1 MPSKRSTRSA
11 DVPTPKRPRLTR
23 KKDLAPSPEQVN
35 HDAASPKKK
44 TSTTTLT
51 SFIKGDGR
59 KFFSTKRS
67 KDGQTK
73 NSAPSPADR
82 KIEPSSFFGPS
93 KPRPTRTTVAAAK
106 SQSKYKPMDAELTT
120 SEEDSDDSEDGA
132 FQLKDADIKAAKAEE
147 EEDDDLEDDA
157 IPEDDDNDALEVS
170 EDDEDVVEEVPSQ
183 TARPRRAKPATQTS
197 MAVPTGP
204 TPATPRRKPR
214 ADAGSTGATKKST
227 AAAPYPY
234 QAQRDAALAQFGS
247 YVDVVPEKK
256 PYQFWAKQ
264 AESGPVAPGSKDL
277 PTGAEDCLGGLTFVL
292 TGELASMSRADAGD
306 LVKRYGGRIT
316 SAPSSKTTFL
326 IVGGDPGATKLEKA
340 KKIKLKTLDE
350 DGLLDLIRALPPGP
364 GASTES
370 TRGQNPPSPTVK
382 EETVPFTDA
391 ATAPATTAMPTAV
404 VPPASSGS
412 ASTELWTDKYR
423 PRSLKELCGN
433 KSNVESILRYLRGW
447 KRALGY
453 GGAPAASQ
461 ARAKAVLVSG
471 PPGIGKTTAVLLAC
485 ESEGFQIIEM
495 NASDSRNKKSLD
507 KVVRELTGNRTVTE
521 YFTGTNNSPK
531 APSGVAKQA
540 VLVMDEVDGM
550 SAGDRGGMAELIQI
564 IKKSLIPIICICNDR
579 QSPNIRSLAG
589 YCEDLRFRRP
599 DANTIRSRLMTIA
612 FKEKLKLQPNAIDQ
626 LVASTHADIRQIL
639 NLLSTY
645 RLSNASMTYDDS
657 KQYARTAEKFVSLN
671 PFDITGKLFNPQAY
685 RIDSFATRLDYYFTD
700 SGLIPLMVQENY
712 LNCEPSQAYLASSAA
727 PNSIVARLDALSEA
741 ANAISEADLVDR
753 AIGHSQQWGLMP
765 VHAAFS
771 CARPA
776 FYMHGGMRG
785 RYNFPGWLG
794 KNSTATKFQRM
805 LREIQIH
812 MRLRISGDKHDV
824 RQNYIPALVP
834 LLTAPLREN
843 GQAGIEPVM
852 QVMDHYFLTK
862 DDWDAVME
870 FQVGATAHAGSWA
883 DPLASIPPNV
893 KSAFT
898 RQYNKVSH
906 PMAVPAPSPALGGAG
921 KRVRGETS
929 PVVPDSEGAVDMG
942 EVNSEDD
949 EAGSG
954 NGDADDDQG
963 LENDRLIKRKKAPGT
978 ASRTTAAA
986 SGSRKG
992 RGRGRGKATR

>member
-23 KKDLAPSPEQVN
+23 KKDLAQSPEQASLKV
-35 HDAASPKKK
+35 ASPKKK
-44 TSTTTLT
+44 ASATTLT

-59 KFFSTKRS
+59 KFFSTKRG
-67 KDGQTK
+67 KDEPNE

-82 KIEPSSFFGPS
+82 KIEPSSFFGPP
-93 KPRPTRTTVAAAK
+93 KPRPTRTTVAAAQT
-106 SQSKYKPMDAELTT
+106 QSKYKPVDVDMT
-120 SEEDSDDSEDGA
+120 SSEDDSEDGV

-147 EEDDDLEDDA
+147 EDDDDLEEDEV
-157 IPEDDDNDALEVS
+157 PEDDGNGNGNEGAHEVS
-170 EDDEDVVEEVPSQ
+170 GDDDDVVDKAPPPTMRTRRSKPTNQVSTIIPAEPTP
-183 TARPRRAKPATQTS
+183 TAARRKPKAEAGSTAVAKK
-197 MAVPTGP
+197 P
-204 TPATPRRKPR
+204 TPA
-214 ADAGSTGATKKST
+214 AS
-227 AAAPYPY
+227 YPY
-234 QAQRDAALAQFGS
+234 QAQRDAILAQFGGF
-247 YVDVVPEKK
+247 VDVVPEKK

-264 AESGPVAPGSKDL
+264 SEGGPVAPGSKDL

-326 IVGGDPGATKLEKA
+326 IVGEDPGATKLEKA

-364 GASTES
+364 DASSE
-370 TRGQNPPSPTVK
+370 PTVSQSSASPVID
-382 EETVPFTDA
+382 EEPAQPPCA
-391 ATAPATTAMPTAV
+391 ATAPDTTAI
-404 VPPASSGS
+404 PASAGPVR
-412 ASTELWTDKYR
+412 TELWTDKYR

-433 KSNVESILRYLRGW
+433 KSNVESIIRYLRTW
-447 KRALGY
+447 RRALGH

-461 ARAKAVLVSG
+461 TREKAVLVSG
-471 PPGIGKTTAVLLAC
+471 PPGIGKTTAVVLAC

-521 YFTGTNNSPK
+521 YFTSSNASPK
-531 APSGVAKQA
+531 APSGMAKQA

-579 QSPNIRSLAG
+579 QSPNVRSLAG

-645 RLSNASMTYDDS
+645 RLSNASMSYDDS
-657 KQYARTAEKFVSLN
+657 KQYSRTAEKYITLN
-671 PFDITGKLFNPQAY
+671 PFDVTGKLFSPQAY
-685 RIDSFATRLDYYFTD
+685 RVDSFATRLDYYFTD

-712 LNCEPSQAYLASSAA
+712 INCEPSQTYLASSSA
-727 PNSIVARLDALSEA
+727 PNAIVARLDALSEA

-753 AIGHSQQWGLMP
+753 VIGRSQQWGLMP

-834 LLTAPLREN
+834 TLTAPLREN

-852 QVMDHYFLTK
+852 KVMDHYFLTK

-870 FQVGATAHAGSWA
+870 FQVGITAQSGPWA
-883 DPLASIPPNV
+883 DSLSSIPANV

-906 PMAVPAPSPALGGAG
+906 PMAVPAPSSAAGGGGNG
-921 KRVRGETS
+921 KRARDGAS
-929 PVVPDSEGAVDMG
+929 PISSVVPDSEGAVDVD
-942 EVNSEDD
+942 EVKSEDD
-949 EAGSG
+949 EDGSSSA
-954 NGDADDDQG
+954 NADHGVDD
-963 LENDRLIKRKKAPGT
+963 DRLIKRKKTSGKGA
-978 ASRTTAAA
+978 RTTAAA

-992 RGRGRGKATR
+992 RGRGRGKAKR